1 MLMVNVEGVN
11 AVRLLEGQPAR
22 GENDDAQDSPASPKS
37 AQRERGNAPLRLAH
51 ANAREGACREPR
63 IRLGQG
69 RNAQQPIEKIGACV
83 VIEWTLHTI
92 NNTVGMVKL
101 RGALVLAAGSGPRV
115 R

>member
-1 MLMVNVEGVN
+1 
-11 AVRLLEGQPAR
+11 
-22 GENDDAQDSPASPKS
+22 
-37 AQRERGNAPLRLAH
+37 
-51 ANAREGACREPR
+51 
-63 IRLGQG
+63 
-69 RNAQQPIEKIGACV
+69 